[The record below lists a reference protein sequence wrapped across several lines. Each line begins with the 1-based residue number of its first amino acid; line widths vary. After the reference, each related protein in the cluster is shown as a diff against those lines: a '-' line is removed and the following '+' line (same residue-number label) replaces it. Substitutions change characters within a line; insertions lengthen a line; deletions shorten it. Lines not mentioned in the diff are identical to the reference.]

1 MPPEKLGDY
10 LRDFQKVLDK
20 YGYQTAFFG
29 HFGQGCLHTRISFD
43 LRTAEG
49 VQDYRRF
56 IDDAADLVLS
66 DGGSL
71 SGEHGE
77 GQVYSEV
84 MPKMYGPKIMQ
95 AFHDFKYL
103 WDPQGKMNPGKVVD
117 AYHVDQNLRLGPS
130 YDPAPVMTHFKF
142 PDDQHSFNH
151 ATVRCIGI
159 GKCRKH
165 EGGTMC
171 PSYMVTREEEHSTR
185 GRAHLLFEM
194 LQGDPIKGWKS
205 EAVKDALDLCLAC
218 KGCKGE
224 CPVKVDMATYKAEF
238 LSHYYKG
245 RLRPPS
251 AYAMGLIYWWAR
263 LASHMPGLVN
273 FGAHAPVLSDVAK
286 RAAGLAPQR
295 EIPAFA
301 PYTFKEW
308 FRQRPVHNE
317 GRPQVILWPDTFNNH
332 FHPQTAQ
339 AAVEVLE
346 AAGFQVTVPRQ
357 SLCCGR
363 PLYDYGMLDL
373 AERLLLQILDALR
386 PQIQAGIPVVGLEPS
401 CTAVFRDELTNILPD
416 DQDARRLHQQT
427 FLLSEFLEKK
437 APDYQ
442 PPTLKRKAV
451 VHGHCQHKAI
461 MGMTDEEAVLRKMGL
476 DVNVLDAG
484 CCGMAGSFGYE
495 KGDKYDVSI
504 ACGERVLLP
513 AVRDAAKD
521 TLVIANGFSCRG
533 QIEQETDRHALHLAQ
548 VIQMAMRDGDGGAG
562 GAYPEQDYITPPAAL
577 SKRGLALAGAGAL
590 MAGAALTWGLR
601 GRTRAE

>member
-1 MPPEKLGDY
+1 
-10 LRDFQKVLDK
+10 
-20 YGYQTAFFG
+20 
-29 HFGQGCLHTRISFD
+29 
-43 LRTAEG
+43 
-49 VQDYRRF
+49 
-56 IDDAADLVLS
+56 
-66 DGGSL
+66 
-71 SGEHGE
+71 
-77 GQVYSEV
+77 
-84 MPKMYGPKIMQ
+84 
-95 AFHDFKYL
+95 
-103 WDPQGKMNPGKVVD
+103 
-117 AYHVDQNLRLGPS
+117 
-130 YDPAPVMTHFKF
+130 
-142 PDDQHSFNH
+142 
-151 ATVRCIGI
+151 
-159 GKCRKH
+159 
-165 EGGTMC
+165 
-171 PSYMVTREEEHSTR
+171 
-185 GRAHLLFEM
+185 
-194 LQGDPIKGWKS
+194 
-205 EAVKDALDLCLAC
+205 
-218 KGCKGE
+218 
-224 CPVKVDMATYKAEF
+224 
-238 LSHYYKG
+238 
-245 RLRPPS
+245 
-251 AYAMGLIYWWAR
+251 
-263 LASHMPGLVN
+263 
-273 FGAHAPVLSDVAK
+273 
-286 RAAGLAPQR
+286 
-295 EIPAFA
+295 
-301 PYTFKEW
+301 
-308 FRQRPVHNE
+308 
-317 GRPQVILWPDTFNNH
+317 VILWPDTFNNH